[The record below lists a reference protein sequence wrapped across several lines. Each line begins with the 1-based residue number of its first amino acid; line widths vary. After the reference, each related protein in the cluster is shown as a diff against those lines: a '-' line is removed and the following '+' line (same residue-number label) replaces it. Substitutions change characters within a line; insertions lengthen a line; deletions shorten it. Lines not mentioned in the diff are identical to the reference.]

1 MVLPARITRDIRL
14 DTVFVP
20 FHWGGRASV
29 NMLTK
34 AALDPVARIPEFKAC
49 AVHVARADRRS
60 PAAAAPS
67 TAHDVEISSPSYTAE
82 VT

>member
-1 MVLPARITRDIRL
+1 
-14 DTVFVP
+14 
-20 FHWGGRASV
+20 
-29 NMLTK
+29 MLTK